1 VERKVSTTSSVSE
14 AIATAALYVSEL
26 HWWTSDEEIRRWAR
40 EIGVERDIKD
50 ITFSEHKVNGKSK
63 GYSHFFISLELR
75 LIRSLCFIELFS
87 SITAEK
93 LKIHLSNHKKVPSA
107 FTSPFPNP
115 FRTMPKDTPHRA
127 TSPPASRGGYS
138 NFGDRSQAYDRG
150 RGGAYTRGGGRSRD
164 SNYGTRGAYQSYG
177 GGGGYRGRGGSRGG
191 YSQPPAMPMQP
202 AVNMMPFG
210 IHSPLTFGLSR

>member
-1 VERKVSTTSSVSE
+1 M
-14 AIATAALYVSEL
+14 
-26 HWWTSDEEIRRWAR
+26 
-40 EIGVERDIKD
+40 
-50 ITFSEHKVNGKSK
+50 
-63 GYSHFFISLELR
+63 
-75 LIRSLCFIELFS
+75 
-87 SITAEK
+87 TAEK
-93 LKIHLSNHKKVPSA
+93 LKIHLSNHKKIPSA

-127 TSPPASRGGYS
+127 TSPPASRGGYT

-177 GGGGYRGRGGSRGG
+177 GGGYRGRGGSRGG

-202 AVNMMPFG
+202 TVNMMPFG
-210 IHSPLTFGLSR
+210 IYSPLNFCLSWIGGFPQGGFSQGFFPNQEWQQITYPPGPPPPMMMSYGPPPNQPLMSPELAPGPHGLKRQRDG